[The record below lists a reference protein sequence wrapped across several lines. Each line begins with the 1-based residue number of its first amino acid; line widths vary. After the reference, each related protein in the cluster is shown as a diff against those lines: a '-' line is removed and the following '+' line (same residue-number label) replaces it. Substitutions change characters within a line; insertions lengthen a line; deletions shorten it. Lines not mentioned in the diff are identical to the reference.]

1 MIDVHEIMSQLS
13 HKRPVF
19 HSEAD
24 FQHAFAW
31 DLHTAI
37 PQCTIRLELPLEVG
51 GKRLHLDLWASTAG
65 TSVAIELKYKTR
77 ALSVEVAGE
86 RFLLRDQAAQDLA
99 RYDFI
104 KDIERLERIT
114 AIRRGAK
121 GYAVFLTN
129 DSAYWKNPGNVRTV
143 DAAYR
148 IHDGRMVRGYLAWSP
163 RASSGTIKGRERPIG
178 LRGEYRIAWH
188 DYSSPAPSTY
198 GSLRYVVVSVG

>member
-1 MIDVHEIMSQLS
+1 MIDVHQIMSQLS

-24 FQHAFAW
+24 FQHAFGW
-31 DLHTAI
+31 ELHTAM
-37 PQCTIRLELPLEVG
+37 PHCAIRLELPLEVAA
-51 GKRLHLDLWASTAG
+51 KPLHLDLWVSTASI
-65 TSVAIELKYKTR
+65 SVAIELKYKTR
-77 ALSVEVAGE
+77 GLSVEVAGE

-114 AIRRGAK
+114 DIRRGAK

-148 IHDGRMVRGYLAWSP
+148 IHDGRAVQGYLAWSA
-163 RASSGTIKGRERPIG
+163 RASSGTIKGREEPIA
-178 LRGEYRIAWH
+178 LTGEYRIAWH